1 MQKPARRAVSRTS
14 SVILVLFIF
23 LVGSVSQVTAQ
34 DSENTVTLI
43 DNSSDFEE
51 SSPIFIRIW
60 CQKSSCPGME
70 LKVTTLEENYTVSDP
85 NRIELSFEASGQVDF
100 QVIANSGTS
109 LDDLRFEMSEW
120 VNADST
126 SIIIEDEDWLDNVP
140 SPGITVNQEIVDPIW
155 NCPIDNCQKIE
166 PSGTHIIV
174 GSLNDGS
181 DKDSIEI
188 VGNPGDIIE
197 MPWPLMPESVEIEFW
212 LRNDS
217 SKTLLEAFEIDDDGW
232 FRFEYPQDGNLWL
245 RVKQLPED
253 EFAVYEL
260 YILRHTPNL
269 EASWGELSADWGEN
283 EPLPFPTEAQ
293 TLIGWISPSDSE
305 GDTIRVKSASR
316 MEITPNCW
324 DRFDEVNFEVFLV
337 SSNGALSDVE
347 GDCTN
352 AITTDVD
359 TVGLEFRMTSESLA
373 EWNIALTE
381 YPKGDAGAMGDAP
394 DRLWLDSEELGSWP
408 QISFNETINAR
419 MSGDEFVDV
428 YSFEVTSANGSRLHI
443 DADLTQ
449 PVSYQIF
456 VLNQETWLIQNAS
469 DGGLIDAPYGVHAIR
484 VEKIG
489 DASLTYYDFKLVNG
503 GEVIEIDPDLF
514 TDQSNLFTDYYIF
527 AGIFLLAPAI
537 LVIFWNRNRWRDGL
551 GPIDIEQH
559 ELRRLRR
566 LRERLTALLAEE
578 DTNEQV
584 IDSALH
590 QLGDSPWRA
599 VVEDWGEP
607 LLRHNTEQ
615 VEICAWRI
623 NEGKATML
631 IGIHISDSPWELAA
645 MRVYAPEGSS
655 VNIAEV
661 SPRHLFNGDE
671 IFLDTLSPQTS
682 TFLRLT
688 ISGEPSNIGFHLSGL
703 VNGEPLAAVP
713 NRAIDW
719 S

>member
-1 MQKPARRAVSRTS
+1 M
-14 SVILVLFIF
+14 LFIF

-34 DSENTVTLI
+34 DSENTVTI
-43 DNSSDFEE
+43 MENSSDFQDP
-51 SSPIFIRIW
+51 SPIFIRIW

-166 PSGTHIIV
+166 PSGTHLIV
-174 GSLNDGS
+174 GLLNDGF

-269 EASWGELSADWGEN
+269 EASWGELSADWGEK

-293 TLIGWISPSDSE
+293 TFMGWISPSDSE

-324 DRFDEVNFEVFLV
+324 DRFDEVNFEVFLI
-337 SSNGALSDVE
+337 SSNGTQYDVE
-347 GDCTN
+347 G
-352 AITTDVD
+352 
-359 TVGLEFRMTSESLA
+359 E
-373 EWNIALTE
+373 
-381 YPKGDAGAMGDAP
+381 
-394 DRLWLDSEELGSWP
+394 
-408 QISFNETINAR
+408 
-419 MSGDEFVDV
+419 
-428 YSFEVTSANGSRLHI
+428 
-443 DADLTQ
+443 
-449 PVSYQIF
+449 
-456 VLNQETWLIQNAS
+456 
-469 DGGLIDAPYGVHAIR
+469 
-484 VEKIG
+484 IG
-489 DASLTYYDFKLVNG
+489 
-503 GEVIEIDPDLF
+503 
-514 TDQSNLFTDYYIF
+514 
-527 AGIFLLAPAI
+527 
-537 LVIFWNRNRWRDGL
+537 
-551 GPIDIEQH
+551 
-559 ELRRLRR
+559 
-566 LRERLTALLAEE
+566 
-578 DTNEQV
+578 
-584 IDSALH
+584 
-590 QLGDSPWRA
+590 RA
-599 VVEDWGEP
+599 HV
-607 LLRHNTEQ
+607 
-615 VEICAWRI
+615 
-623 NEGKATML
+623 
-631 IGIHISDSPWELAA
+631 
-645 MRVYAPEGSS
+645 
-655 VNIAEV
+655 
-661 SPRHLFNGDE
+661 
-671 IFLDTLSPQTS
+671 
-682 TFLRLT
+682 
-688 ISGEPSNIGFHLSGL
+688 
-703 VNGEPLAAVP
+703 
-713 NRAIDW
+713 
-719 S
+719 